1 MTNPLPSKAA
11 GTTLTAGEVA
21 DLIGGRMDGDPGV
34 EVSGLAPIQQAGPGS
49 LGFLADRRYLKFLPD
64 TRAGTLLVS
73 EALSGEAAGHP
84 SRVVAEDAHAAMAT
98 LLEVF
103 YPAWEIP
110 PGIHATAVI
119 APSATLGE
127 EITVGP
133 YAVVEDD
140 VVVGD
145 RVRILSHSCIG
156 RGCRIG
162 DDSLLHPHVVLY
174 PGCEVG
180 RRVVLHAGARI
191 GADGFGYAFVDGAH
205 RKIPQVGGCVIE
217 DDVEIGANTCLDRGS
232 IGETRVGQG
241 TKLDNLVQIAHNV
254 QMGPLCL
261 AAALVG
267 IAGSTRLGKGVMF
280 GGQAGIIGHLEVGDG
295 ASLAAAS
302 AATTDIPPGEVFSG
316 FPARPNAAFN
326 RAQGYMYRLRDLFK
340 RVKEL
345 ERVVDDL
352 QEASGEDEGDGA

>member
-11 GTTLTAGEVA
+11 GTTLTARQVA
-21 DLIGGRMDGDPGV
+21 DLVGGRMDGDAGV
-34 EVSGLAPIQQAGPGS
+34 ELSGIAPIQQADPGS
-49 LGFLADRRYLKFLPD
+49 LGLLADRRYLKFLPD
-64 TRAGTLLVS
+64 TGAGTLLVS
-73 EALSGEAAGHP
+73 EALSEEAGDHP
-84 SRVVAEDAHAAMAT
+84 SRVVVADAHVALAG

-103 YPAWEIP
+103 YPSYQIP
-110 PGIHATAVI
+110 PGIHPTAVI
-119 APSATLGE
+119 AASATLGE
-127 EITVGP
+127 EVTVGP

-145 RVRILSHSCIG
+145 RVRILTHVCVG

-162 DDSLLHPHVVLY
+162 DDSVLHPQVVLY
-174 PGCEVG
+174 PGSEVG
-180 RRVVLHAGARI
+180 RRVILHAGARI
-191 GADGFGYAFVDGAH
+191 GVDGFGYVFVDGAH

-261 AAALVG
+261 AAAMVG
-267 IAGSTRLGKGVMF
+267 ISGSTRIGKGVMF
-280 GGQAGIIGHLEVGDG
+280 AGKSGAAGHVEIGDG
-295 ASLAAAS
+295 AQVTATAAVIS
-302 AATTDIPPGEVFSG
+302 DVPPGEVVSG
-316 FPARPNAAFN
+316 FPARPHAAFK
-326 RAQGYMYRLRDLFK
+326 RAHGYTYRLRDLFK

-345 ERVVDDL
+345 EKTLGDL
-352 QEASGEDEGDGA
+352 RETEGDDGEGSA